1 MKVGQDI
8 LIRLINVILLT
19 FCVVFSA
26 QAGPLQNHVSIQEAI
41 KDFVMQQ
48 DVPLE
53 NIIVTL
59 TSAKKQLNIS
69 QCAIPLHI
77 AMAPGAKQ
85 VGRTTVSVSCLS
97 SQPWKINLAVHIDGK
112 INVLVAR
119 HPIAHRNFIQE
130 SDLEF
135 APRLYSQLNRGY
147 YVSMDRLQ
155 NMEARRNIRPGQAI
169 NANLIRAQKLVNRG
183 QYITIIAQNGSL
195 NLRVKGKALMD
206 GLQGQTIKVKNL
218 SSKKLIFAEVV
229 SAGTVKVHF

>member
-1 MKVGQDI
+1 MKSGQYI
-8 LIRLINVILLT
+8 IARHINVILLT
-19 FCVVFSA
+19 FCVAFSV
-26 QAGPLQNHVSIQEAI
+26 QASSLQNHLLIKEAI
-41 KDFVMQQ
+41 KDFVLQQ

-53 NIIVTL
+53 NIVVTL
-59 TSAKKQLNIS
+59 TSANKQLNIS
-69 QCAIPLHI
+69 QCTIPLHI

-85 VGRTTVSVSCLS
+85 IGRTTVSVSCLS
-97 SQPWKINLAVHIDGK
+97 SQPWKVNLAVHIDGK
-112 INVLVAR
+112 IDVLVAR

-169 NANLIRAQKLVNRG
+169 NTRLIKAQKLISRG

-218 SSKKLIFAEVV
+218 SSKKLIFAEVI

>member
-1 MKVGQDI
+1 MKAGPYSI
-8 LIRLINVILLT
+8 TKYINVILLT
-19 FCVVFSA
+19 FCVPFSA
-26 QAGPLQNHVSIQEAI
+26 QASALQSHLSIKEAI
-41 KDFVMQQ
+41 KEFVTQQ
-48 DVPLE
+48 DVPLD
-53 NIIVTL
+53 NIIVRL
-59 TSAKKQLNIS
+59 TSAKKRLNVP
-69 QCAIPLHI
+69 QCTIPLDV

-85 VGRTTVSVSCLS
+85 IGRTTVSVSCLS
-97 SQPWKINLAVHIDGK
+97 PQPWKVNIAVHIDGK
-112 INVLVAR
+112 IDVLVAR
-119 HPIAHRNFIQE
+119 HPIAHRSFIQE

-147 YVSMDRLQ
+147 YISMDRLQ

-169 NANLIRAQKLVNRG
+169 NANLIKAQKLVNRG

-218 SSKKLIFAEVV
+218 SSKKLIFAEVI

>member
-1 MKVGQDI
+1 MKAGQDI
-8 LIRLINVILLT
+8 LTRLINVILLT
-19 FCVVFSA
+19 FCVVFIA
-26 QAGPLQNHVSIQEAI
+26 QASPLQNHLSIQEAI
-41 KDFVMQQ
+41 KDFVIQQ

-53 NIIVTL
+53 NIVVTL
-59 TSAKKQLNIS
+59 TSVKKQLNIS
-69 QCAIPLHI
+69 QCTTPLHI
-77 AMAPGAKQ
+77 AMAPGARQ

-97 SQPWKINLAVHIDGK
+97 SQPWKVNLAVHIDGK

-119 HPIAHRNFIQE
+119 HPIAHGNFIQE

-169 NANLIRAQKLVNRG
+169 NSNLIKAQKLVNRG
-183 QYITIIAQNGSL
+183 QYVTIIAQNGSL

-206 GLQGQTIKVKNL
+206 GQQGQTIKVKNL

>member
-1 MKVGQDI
+1 MAKW
-8 LIRLINVILLT
+8 LNVILLT
-19 FCVVFSA
+19 FCVAFSA
-26 QAGPLQNHVSIQEAI
+26 QASALQSHLSIQEAI
-41 KDFVMQQ
+41 KDFVTQQ

-53 NIIVTL
+53 NIVVTL
-59 TSAKKQLNIS
+59 TSAKKQLNLS
-69 QCAIPLHI
+69 QCTTPLHI

-85 VGRTTVSVSCLS
+85 IGRTTVSVSCLS
-97 SQPWKINLAVHIDGK
+97 ARPWKVNIAVHIDGK
-112 INVLVAR
+112 IDVLVAR
-119 HPIAHRNFIQE
+119 HPIAHRNMIE
-130 SDLEF
+130 ENDLEF
-135 APRLYSQLNRGY
+135 ASRLYSQLNRGY

-169 NANLIRAQKLVNRG
+169 NANLIKAQKLVNRG

-218 SSKKLIFAEVV
+218 SSKKLIFAEVI